1 MTRERIVV
9 DTNVFIS
16 GLLSST
22 SHPARVVEWIME
34 HGQLLG
40 STDTL
45 RELIQTL
52 LSPKF
57 DRYVARPRREAL
69 LDRLAP
75 SVEIVEIVQRVRACR
90 DPKDDKFLEVAVNG
104 EARVIVTGDDD
115 LLSLHPFRGVDILLP
130 AAYLERRPE
139 TSE

>member
-22 SHPARVVEWIME
+22 SSPARVVERAIE

-40 STDTL
+40 SPDTL
-45 RELIQTL
+45 RELIETL

-57 DRYVARPRREAL
+57 NRYVSRARREVL
-69 LDRLAP
+69 LDRLTP
-75 SVEIVEIVQRVRACR
+75 IVEIVEVVQHVRACR
-90 DPKDDKFLEVAVNG
+90 DPKDNKFLELAVNG
-104 EARVIVTGDDD
+104 GANVIVTGDGD
-115 LLSLHPFRGVDILLP
+115 LLSLHPFRGIDILPP
-130 AAYLERRPE
+130 AAYLERLGTP
-139 TSE
+139 

>member
-22 SHPARVVEWIME
+22 SPPARVVERAME
-34 HGQLLG
+34 RGQLLG

-45 RELIQTL
+45 RELIETL
-52 LSPKF
+52 LLPKF
-57 DRYVARPRREAL
+57 DRYVPRPRREAL

-75 SVEIVEIVQRVRACR
+75 SVEIVEVVQHVRACR
-90 DPKDDKFLEVAVNG
+90 DPKDDKFLELAVNG
-104 EARVIVTGDDD
+104 AASVIVTGDED
-115 LLSLHPFRGVDILLP
+115 LLSLPPFRGIDILRP
-130 AAYLERRPE
+130 AAYLERPG
-139 TSE
+139 TP